1 MLKKSLWM
9 KFKELFKPQY
19 FIAARIETKEELIG
33 DYTVQETK
41 LVPMFKDQLIDI
53 YNIDF
58 SNIVLISTSKDI
70 SNG

>member
-1 MLKKSLWM
+1 MLKKSFWM

-19 FIAARIETKEELIG
+19 FIAARVETKEERIG
-33 DYTVQETK
+33 DYTVRETK
-41 LVPMFKDQLIDI
+41 LVPMFKDQLIDT

>member
-1 MLKKSLWM
+1 MLKKTFWM
-9 KFKELFKPQY
+9 KFKELFQPQY
-19 FIAARIETKEELIG
+19 FIAARVETKEERIG
-33 DYTVQETK
+33 DYTIQETK
-41 LVPMFKDQLIDI
+41 LVPMFKDQLIDT

>member
-1 MLKKSLWM
+1 MLKKSFWM
-9 KFKELFKPQY
+9 KFKELFKTQY
-19 FIAARIETKEELIG
+19 FIAARVETKEERIG

-41 LVPMFKDQLIDI
+41 LVPMFKDQLIET

>member
-1 MLKKSLWM
+1 MLKKSFWM

-19 FIAARIETKEELIG
+19 FIAARIESKEELIG

-41 LVPMFKDQLIDI
+41 LVPMFKDQLIEL
-53 YNIDF
+53 YNIDL
-58 SNIVLISTSKDI
+58 SNIVLISTSNDI

>member
-1 MLKKSLWM
+1 MLKKSFWM
-9 KFKELFKPQY
+9 KFKELFQPQY

-41 LVPMFKDQLIDI
+41 LVPMFKDQLIET

-70 SNG
+70 SNV

>member
-1 MLKKSLWM
+1 MLKKSFWM

-19 FIAARIETKEELIG
+19 FIAARIETKEEQIG

-41 LVPMFKDQLIDI
+41 LVPMFKDQLIEI
-53 YNIDF
+53 YNIDL
-58 SNIVLISTSKDI
+58 SNIVLISTSWDI

>member
-1 MLKKSLWM
+1 MLKKSFWM

-19 FIAARIETKEELIG
+19 FIAAKIETHEEQIG

-41 LVPMFKDQLIDI
+41 LVPMFKDQLIET

-58 SNIVLISTSKDI
+58 SNIVLISTSRDI

>member
-1 MLKKSLWM
+1 MLKKSFWM

-19 FIAARIETKEELIG
+19 FIAARIETNEERIG

-41 LVPMFKDQLIDI
+41 LVPMFKDQLIEI
-53 YNIDF
+53 YNIDL
-58 SNIVLISTSKDI
+58 SSIVLISTSRDI